1 MKCVSKRHNSR
12 DHQMIAL
19 KSFTLLG
26 EVMRKLKPPR
36 KKRIIFGLILKNSG
50 IIHGSLRHLGV
61 RMASEHFGKYLNC
74 HAITVEWEERVM

>member
-26 EVMRKLKPPR
+26 EVMRNFKKPPR
-36 KKRIIFGLILKNSG
+36 KKKRIILDLSLK
-50 IIHGSLRHLGV
+50 LRHHSWVSETLGGQDG
-61 RMASEHFGKYLNC
+61 F
-74 HAITVEWEERVM
+74 